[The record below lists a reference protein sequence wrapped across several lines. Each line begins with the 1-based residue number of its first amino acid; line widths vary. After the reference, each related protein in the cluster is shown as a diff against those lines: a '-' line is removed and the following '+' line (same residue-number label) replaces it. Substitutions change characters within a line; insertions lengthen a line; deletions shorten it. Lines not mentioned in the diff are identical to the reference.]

1 MKKRLFTIMTL
12 LMLSF
17 LISGCGV
24 KLESISLVGKDKM
37 FIDDNITLKVN
48 GEPEDAKIDKVKW
61 KSSDETIVTVDDNGV
76 ITGIGD
82 GKATITAEISAE
94 INATKSI
101 TVYRHTESIVFD
113 KQELKL
119 KPNEE
124 QTLNVTI
131 SPESNEYLFESDNE
145 MVATISYD
153 GKVTAK
159 GYGKAKI
166 VAKTEDNEEAICN
179 VTVSVTVPD
188 FSSMS
193 SSEAEKWGRDNS
205 ITVKT
210 STSYSDAVSSGKV
223 ISQSVNAGTE
233 IDEKGK
239 TIEVVYSLG
248 HKATL
253 GESNALSKAKSYLN
267 YMAFSA
273 KGLKEQL
280 EYEGY
285 SSSEAQYG
293 VDNCGADW
301 NEQAA
306 KKAESYMKYMSFS
319 RKSLKE
325 QLLYEGF
332 TNEQAEYGVKSVGY

>member
-1 MKKRLFTIMTL
+1 MKKRIITIVIV

-24 KLESISLVGKDKM
+24 KLKSISIVGKDKM
-37 FIDDNITLKVN
+37 FVGDNITLKVN

-76 ITGIGD
+76 ITGIGE
-82 GKATITAEISAE
+82 GKATITAEVGDE
-94 INATKSI
+94 INTTKSI

-119 KPNEE
+119 KLNEE
-124 QTLNVTI
+124 QTLKVTI

-159 GYGKAKI
+159 GYGKVKI

-179 VTVSVTVPD
+179 VIVSVTVPD

-205 ITVKT
+205 ITVKA
-210 STSYSDAVSSGKV
+210 STSYSDVVSSGKV

-239 TIEVVYSLG
+239 TIEVVYSIG

-253 GESNALSKAKSYLN
+253 GESNALRTAKDYLN
-267 YMAFSA
+267 SMAFSA

-280 EYEGY
+280 LFEGY

-293 VDNCGADW
+293 VDNCGANW

-306 KKAESYMKYMSFS
+306 KMAKEYMNSMSFS

-325 QLLYEGF
+325 QLLFEGF
-332 TNEQAEYGVKSVGY
+332 TNDQAEYGVKSVGY

>member
-1 MKKRLFTIMTL
+1 MKKQIFCLLLVSMCLFL
-12 LMLSF
+12 
-17 LISGCGV
+17 SGCGV
-24 KLESISLVGKDKM
+24 KLESISIVGKGKM
-37 FIDDNITLKVN
+37 FVGDNITLKVY
-48 GEPEDAKIDKVKW
+48 GEPEDAKIDEVKW

-76 ITGIGD
+76 ITGIGE
-82 GKATITAEISAE
+82 GKTTITAEVGE
-94 INATKSI
+94 KINTTKTI
-101 TVYRHTESIVFD
+101 TVYNHTESIVFD

-124 QTLNVTI
+124 QTLIVTI
-131 SPESNEYLFESDNE
+131 TPESNEYLFESDNE

-179 VTVSVTVPD
+179 VIVSVTVPD

-332 TNEQAEYGVKSVGY
+332 TNEQAEYGVKAVGY

>member
-1 MKKRLFTIMTL
+1 MKKQIFSLLLLSICLF
-12 LMLSF
+12 F
-17 LISGCGV
+17 AGCGA
-24 KLESISLVGKDKM
+24 KLESISIVGKGKM
-37 FIDDNITLKVN
+37 FAGDNITLKVY

-76 ITGIGD
+76 ITGIGE
-82 GKATITAEISAE
+82 GKATITAEVGDE
-94 INATKSI
+94 INTTKSI

-131 SPESNEYLFESDNE
+131 SPENNEYLFESNNE
-145 MVATISYD
+145 MIVTISYD

-166 VAKTEDNEEAICN
+166 IAKTEDNKEAICN
-179 VTVSVTVPD
+179 VIVSVTVPD

-193 SSEAEKWGRDNS
+193 SSEAEKWGRDNYV
-205 ITVKT
+205 TVKT
-210 STSYSDAVSSGKV
+210 STSYSDTVSSGKV

-233 IDEKGK
+233 IDENGK
-239 TIEVVYSLG
+239 TIEVVYSIG
-248 HKATL
+248 HKETL
-253 GESNALSKAKSYLN
+253 GESNALKSAKNYLSI
-267 YMAFSA
+267 MGFSA
-273 KGLKEQL
+273 KRLKEQL

-285 SSSEAQYG
+285 SSAEAQYA
-293 VDNCGADW
+293 VNNCGADW

-306 KKAESYMKYMSFS
+306 KSAKNYMELMSFS
-319 RKSLKE
+319 RKQLKD